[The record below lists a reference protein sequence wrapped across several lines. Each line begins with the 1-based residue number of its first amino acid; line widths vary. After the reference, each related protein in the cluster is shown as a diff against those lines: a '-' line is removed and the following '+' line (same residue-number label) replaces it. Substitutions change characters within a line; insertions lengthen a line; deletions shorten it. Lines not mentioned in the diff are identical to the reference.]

1 MIISTALKEFHQANN
16 LPKDGGENDSFFYI
30 KFKPFTFKLPNPAF
44 RRKVIHIHDIQHVLY
59 DCDTSMERRIF
70 YFWLGNSNRN
80 VETFTYWAIQYQ
92 WYVCWFVF
100 YTQRK
105 LYNGFKEGLQCE
117 SLIDS
122 KIPKEELLNLSISEL
137 KNRLQKEKQVKFNWF
152 SFLFWCFASIVFIST
167 TLIHLSWFFSMVIFL

>member
-59 DCDTSMERRIF
+59 DCDTSWKGESFISGWEIATGMWKHLPIGLF
-70 YFWLGNSNRN
+70 SISGM
-80 VETFTYWAIQYQ
+80 
-92 WYVCWFVF
+92 FVGLF
-100 YTQRK
+100 LHPK
-105 LYNGFKEGLQCE
+105 EVYNGFKEGLRCE

-122 KIPKEELLNLSISEL
+122 KIPKKELLNLSISEL
-137 KNRLQKEKQVKFNWF
+137 KKRLQKEKQIKFNWF
-152 SFLFWCFASIVFIST
+152 SFLFWCFASIVLSLLPLFI
-167 TLIHLSWFFSMVIFL
+167 LVGFLVW